1 MSTAFANPIDEARED
16 LRLAALRSYAVM
28 DTPPER
34 EFDDIVSIAAHICGV
49 PMAIISLIDDE
60 RTWAKSGVGIDFT
73 ELPREATFCWHVID
87 QPDVFIIRD
96 ALQDPRFADH
106 PFVEGEPK
114 LRFYAGVPITSPS
127 GFALGS
133 LCVLDKVTRDL
144 SPEQTSALV
153 ALARQ
158 VTTMLELRRMSVL
171 QRTSEARHRF
181 ILESAL
187 DYGIVTMDLQGFVT
201 SWNEGA
207 HRILGWTED
216 EMCGRPCTDFFT
228 PEDRAANIPAKEMN
242 NALLKGHA
250 LDERW
255 HLRKNGDRFW
265 ASGEM
270 MPLMNDDDVLIGFLK
285 ILRDRTEQQLAALAV
300 RQSETRMRLTLEA
313 VDLGAWQV
321 NAALDQFTW
330 DDRTRELLAHDPDE
344 CIDYDATFLSRVH
357 ADDRRTV
364 DAAVQSAFGVDGTGQ
379 LKINFR
385 TVNPHDGR
393 VRWVELHGGP
403 IDSFD
408 NSAGFVGTVRDITP
422 EKDAEAHRAVLTN
435 ELEHRVGNTLAI
447 VQAVVSQ
454 SLRNVAIPFEVSQ
467 TIDARLASL
476 GRAHKLLTQT
486 SWKAAPMRQVIQGA
500 AGVTLNRAEHI
511 RLSGPDIDLNARA
524 ALALAMVVHELSTNA
539 VKYGALSNDDGIVDL
554 HWMIEGDRPDAIF
567 ELTWWETGGPTVVA
581 PTHRGFGS
589 DLIETILAS
598 DLGGTCVLDYLPAGV
613 KWTLRAKLSLIEQQ
627 T

>member
-1 MSTAFANPIDEARED
+1 M
-16 LRLAALRSYAVM
+16 
-28 DTPPER
+28 
-34 EFDDIVSIAAHICGV
+34 
-49 PMAIISLIDDE
+49 
-60 RTWAKSGVGIDFT
+60 
-73 ELPREATFCWHVID
+73 
-87 QPDVFIIRD
+87 
-96 ALQDPRFADH
+96 
-106 PFVEGEPK
+106 
-114 LRFYAGVPITSPS
+114 
-127 GFALGS
+127 
-133 LCVLDKVTRDL
+133 
-144 SPEQTSALV
+144 
-153 ALARQ
+153 
-158 VTTMLELRRMSVL
+158 
-171 QRTSEARHRF
+171 
-181 ILESAL
+181 
-187 DYGIVTMDLQGFVT
+187 TMDLQGFVT

>member
-1 MSTAFANPIDEARED
+1 MNTAFANTTNELHED

-34 EFDDIVSIAAHICGV
+34 EFDDIVGIAAHICGV
-49 PMAIISLIDDE
+49 PIAIISLIDDA
-60 RTWAKSGVGIDFT
+60 RTWAKSVVGIDFK
-73 ELPREATFCWHVID
+73 ELPRETSFCWHVID

-96 ALQDPRFADH
+96 AMQDPRFSDH
-106 PFVEGEPK
+106 PLVEGEPK

-127 GFALGS
+127 GLALGS

-171 QRTSEARHRF
+171 HRTSEARHRF

-216 EMCGRPCTDFFT
+216 EMCGRPCAEFFT
-228 PEDRAANIPAKEMN
+228 PEDRTANLPAKEMN
-242 NALLKGHA
+242 NALLAGHA

-270 MPLMNDDDVLIGFLK
+270 MPLMNDDDVPIGFLK

-321 NAALDQFTW
+321 NAALNQFTW
-330 DDRTRELLAHDPDE
+330 DGRTRELLAHNPDE
-344 CIDYDATFLSRVH
+344 SIDYDATFLSRVH

-364 DAAVQSAFGVDGTGQ
+364 DAAVQSAFSVDGTGQ

-385 TVNPHDGR
+385 TVNQDDGR

-447 VQAVVSQ
+447 AQAVVSQ
-454 SLRNVAIPFEVSQ
+454 SLRNVPMPVEVSQ

-486 SWKAAPMRQVIQGA
+486 SWKAAPIRQIIQGA
-500 AGVTLNRAEHI
+500 AGLTLSRAEHI

-524 ALALAMVVHELSTNA
+524 ALALAMVIHELSTNA

-554 HWMIEGDRPDAIF
+554 HWNIEGDRPDAIF
-567 ELTWWETGGPTVVA
+567 VLTWCETGGPTVVA
-581 PTHRGFGS
+581 PTRRGFGS

-598 DLGGTCVLDYLPAGV
+598 DLGGTCVLDYFPDGA
-613 KWTLRAKLSLIEQQ
+613 KWTLRANLVQIENQL
-627 T
+627 